1 MGEVN
6 KLISLKMSDGKIGTN
21 LNAPQGLRQANFTS
35 KGTRKRKTKKERK

>member
-21 LNAPQGLRQANFTS
+21 LNAPQGLRQS
-35 KGTRKRKTKKERK
+35 DLKPKGTRKRKTNKAKN